1 MLKGEIK
8 MLLDYYEETLRELE
22 EIELNLDDL
31 STNDLR
37 HSLRSLV
44 NRGWLQ
50 VETLFGQHKQRSEQT
65 KEEIQKHFNDMLKVV
80 PMTKVKRKNDNT

>member
-22 EIELNLDDL
+22 EIELSLDDL

-44 NRGWLQ
+44 NL
-50 VETLFGQHKQRSEQT
+50 TT
-65 KEEIQKHFNDMLKVV
+65 C
-80 PMTKVKRKNDNT
+80 